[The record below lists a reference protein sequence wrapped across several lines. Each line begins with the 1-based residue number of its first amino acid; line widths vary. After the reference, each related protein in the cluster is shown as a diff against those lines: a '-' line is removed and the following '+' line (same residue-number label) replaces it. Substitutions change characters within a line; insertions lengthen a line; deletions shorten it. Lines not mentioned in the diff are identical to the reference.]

1 MDFLKNPISNQVKS
15 VGWRCDCQIGLTL
28 VGLIKSAHWDPE
40 KCYNKK
46 IKGEIHS
53 NRCYWIFSNT
63 SIVEFQKFMYFYGK
77 ILRSN
82 VFVFTHSN
90 NSNHEKDQFR
100 DKDLVWKQYSD
111 PNLNN
116 NFQEILITK
125 WELFWSLI
133 FFTKS
138 PKIGKINDFQKGC
151 LHMLD
156 CSPSIKASFMW
167 LTLTQIYTAHVQK

>member
-28 VGLIKSAHWDPE
+28 VGLIKSAHSDPE

-46 IKGEIHS
+46 KIKGEVHS

-63 SIVEFQKFMYFYGK
+63 SIVEVQKLMYFYGK
-77 ILRSN
+77 IVKFT

-100 DKDLVWKQYSD
+100 DKDLVWKQYSE
-111 PNLNN
+111 PNLNSN
-116 NFQEILITK
+116 
-125 WELFWSLI
+125 
-133 FFTKS
+133 
-138 PKIGKINDFQKGC
+138 
-151 LHMLD
+151 
-156 CSPSIKASFMW
+156 
-167 LTLTQIYTAHVQK
+167 V

>member
-77 ILRSN
+77 ILRST

-111 PNLNN
+111 PNLNIN
-116 NFQEILITK
+116 IQEISITN
-125 WELFWSLI
+125 WV
-133 FFTKS
+133 KS
-138 PKIGKINDFQKGC
+138 DIHQKPKIGKINDFQKGC

-156 CSPSIKASFMW
+156 CSPSIRASFMW